1 METFSLEYC
10 QRSIFIPRIF
20 IRFQTEVAFAGNV
33 GEEIEELYGLGIT
46 SIIGILPGVV
56 ALEEALKAGE
66 TNMERAVE
74 NIVRIL

>member
-1 METFSLEYC
+1 MLAKKYG
-10 QRSIFIPRIF
+10 IPVI
-20 IRFQTEVAFAGNV
+20 AFAGNV